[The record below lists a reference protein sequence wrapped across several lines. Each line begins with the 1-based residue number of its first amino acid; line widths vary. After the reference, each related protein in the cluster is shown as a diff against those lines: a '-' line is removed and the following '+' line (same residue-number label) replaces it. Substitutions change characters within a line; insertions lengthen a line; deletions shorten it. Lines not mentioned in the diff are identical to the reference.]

1 MTLLKPGGRLR
12 HAWGIFLTLPL
23 FGIDCGGKPPA
34 TKKEAPEVIVSS
46 PVMRQVSDFEDFV
59 GQLKAVKTIDVRA
72 RVSGYLD
79 RVDFEDGTEVVEG
92 TVLCEIDPRSYEAEV
107 ARTTAALKQ
116 ATAHR
121 ERLERDF
128 RRAQILASKEQ
139 LAKADL
145 DLTTGD
151 YTEAGGAEGVAKA
164 QASLAALNLSY
175 TKVTAFIS
183 GRLSRRMVDPG
194 NLVVADSTMI
204 TSIVSQDPIYV
215 YFDMDERT
223 VLKIKR
229 LVNEGKVQSRTDV
242 EIPIL
247 GALADESETGYPHRG
262 TINFSDNQLDT
273 NTGTLNVRA
282 SLPNPKP
289 RVFTPGMF
297 MKVHLPV
304 GRAYETM
311 LIPEKAVGTDQES
324 KYVFILD
331 NDNKVIQRAIKV
343 GNLYKGFRSVHSGL
357 QLTDKVIVTGLQRA
371 RPGVLVRPTI
381 KQEDPPDNVSE
392 SPLLGPAAKT
402 ATAAALPAAPPA
414 TKPAAAPS
422 EKKSAALPGEATR
435 LIPPRPETPVA
446 RVDENKP
453 ASK

>member
-1 MTLLKPGGRLR
+1 MTLPKTGGRLR
-12 HAWGIFLTLPL
+12 HTWGIFLTLPL
-23 FGIDCGGKPPA
+23 FGIDCGAKPSVP
-34 TKKEAPEVIVSS
+34 KKEAPEVIVSS
-46 PVMRQVSDFEDFV
+46 PVIRQVSDFEDFV

-79 RVDFEDGTEVVEG
+79 RVDFEDGAEVVEG

-107 ARTTAALKQ
+107 ARTTASLRQ

-164 QASLAALNLSY
+164 QAQLAALNLSY

-194 NLVVADSTMI
+194 NLVVADNTII

-223 VLKIKR
+223 VLKIRR
-229 LVNEGKVQSRTDV
+229 LVNEGKVQSRSEA

-247 GALADESETGYPHRG
+247 GALADESESGYRHRG

-273 NTGTLNVRA
+273 NTGTLSVRA

-304 GRAYETM
+304 GRPYETM

-324 KYVFILD
+324 KYVYLVD
-331 NDNKVIQRAIKV
+331 KDNKVVQQPIRV
-343 GNLYKGFRSVHSGL
+343 GNLYKGFRAVQSGL
-357 QLTDKVIVTGLQRA
+357 SLTDKVIVTGLQRA
-371 RPGVLVRPTI
+371 RPGVTIRPTV
-381 KQEDPPDNVSE
+381 KQEDPPENVSE
-392 SPLLGPAAKT
+392 SPLMPASKTASATPAAT
-402 ATAAALPAAPPA
+402 RPSAEAT
-414 TKPAAAPS
+414 
-422 EKKSAALPGEATR
+422 EKKSNTVPDETK
-435 LIPPRPETPVA
+435 RPAPTSPEVPVA
-446 RVDENKP
+446 RHDDKKP